1 MSNPD
6 CLRVRFAP
14 SPTGYLHIGGAR
26 TCLFNWL
33 YVRKHKGKFIL
44 RIEDTD
50 VIRSKKEYL
59 DEILESIKWLGLDW
73 DEIYYQSQ
81 RFDIYRTYAQ
91 KLIDEKKA
99 YPKEGAIFFKYDF
112 KEIKIMDL
120 IRGEI
125 VFTELPKT
133 EEVIVKSDNSPTYN
147 FSCVVDDALMN
158 ISCVIRGEDHIS
170 NTPKQILM
178 YKALG
183 FKIPQFAHLPLILSP
198 EGGRLSKRYGATSI
212 REYKEEGY
220 LSEALVNYLL
230 LLGWS
235 PGNNREIISLN
246 EAKEIFDIKNVN
258 KTGAVFSWD
267 KLNWINSE
275 YIRNKDT
282 EELTLLTQDYLE
294 KHNCL
299 PPAVKKD
306 YLKKVVGLFK
316 ERISKLSDLIDWIKF
331 CFYDNFEYNDDAK
344 DILNTNL
351 SKEITFLIEKLKQI
365 GNFNKEEIEKEFRAV
380 AQELGLKAKVLVHP
394 TRVALTGK
402 KIGPGLFETMEVLGK
417 EKVIERLE
425 KLIAYWSKHG

>member
-1 MSNPD
+1 MSNPN

-81 RFDIYRTYAQ
+81 RFDIYRKYAQ

-198 EGGRLSKRYGATSI
+198 DGGRLSKRYGATSI

-331 CFYDNFEYNDDAK
+331 CFYDNFEYSDDAK

-365 GNFNKEEIEKEFRAV
+365 GNFNKEEIEKEFRTV

-417 EKVIERLE
+417 DKVIERLE
-425 KLIAYWSKHG
+425 KLIAYWSKHE